1 MSARLAVS
9 IRLPVVHLPAVL
21 KPRIKLA
28 ESNTP
33 DGGTLALFEHD
44 GAFSIFLDGKELMH
58 SKVSASEEL
67 LGQVGVKH
75 IDHGQA
81 GRVLIGGLGLGFTLR
96 SVLEALGSA
105 GQVEVVE
112 LLPAVIEWNRT
123 HMRELNGMCLDD
135 SRVRTLNEDVSKL
148 IRETSADSYDA
159 ILLDVDNGPV
169 AMVARG
175 NASLYTDDG
184 IESLL
189 RALKPG
195 GRLAIWSA
203 GKDQKFENRL
213 RKSRIQFEAIPAK
226 VHKGAK
232 RSALVIYVIANG

>member
-1 MSARLAVS
+1 V
-9 IRLPVVHLPAVL
+9 

-75 IDHGQA
+75 IAHGPIC
-81 GRVLIGGLGLGFTLR
+81 RVLIGGLGLGFTLR
-96 SVLEALGSA
+96 SVLEALRSKA
-105 GQVEVVE
+105 EIEVVE
-112 LLPAVIEWNRT
+112 LLPAVIEWNRI
-123 HMRELNGMCLDD
+123 HLRELNGKCLDD
-135 SRVRTLNEDVSKL
+135 SRVTALNEDVLKV
-148 IRETSADSYDA
+148 IGGAPAGSYDA

-169 AMVARG
+169 AMVAQG
-175 NASLYTDDG
+175 NASLYNDAG
-184 IESLL
+184 ISRLR
-189 RALKPG
+189 RALKPE

-203 GKDQKFENRL
+203 GRDQKFESRL
-213 RKSRIQFEAIPAK
+213 RKTRIRFETVPAK
-226 VHKGAK
+226 VHERAR
-232 RSALVIYVIANG
+232 RSALVIYLIYPAPSSPPR